1 MGSQDTH
8 RMPCTPRPVD
18 NRSEIDCWLE
28 KIKKVINEMP
38 QSAFVD
44 STLHDVNRLKVAS
57 ATFASRIEEV
67 YVERS
72 KRRQLADR

>member
-8 RMPCTPRPVD
+8 RLPCSPRPTD

-28 KIKKVINEMP
+28 KIKRAINEMP
-38 QSAFVD
+38 QSAFVGG
-44 STLHDVNRLKVAS
+44 TLHDVNRLKVAS
-57 ATFASRIEEV
+57 ATLSSRLDEISI
-67 YVERS
+67 ERS